1 MLKGKSIKGG
11 VVLMRYYTA
20 IQRSFVMLKGKSIK
34 GRVVLSKYCS
44 SVEEVLPCHIKGAVV
59 FKGSEMLKEWCQV
72 MCRI

>member
-1 MLKGKSIKGG
+1 
-11 VVLMRYYTA
+11 
-20 IQRSFVMLKGKSIK
+20 MLKGKSIK